1 MGDEQSSFTLLA
13 VHHTL
18 LLSLIYRLWVPG
30 VLLSV
35 RQKVKELVEFVKDD
49 EKLREE
55 RKKAKKNKD
64 KYVGMSGLSASMR
77 YGESFQ
83 VPSSMATWHIL
94 MNNNNSC
101 YSGQVMS
108 SRNYTHTHA
117 RTHARTHAHTHAHT
131 HTHTHTFNG
140 PFSRTT
146 QVSRYQKG
154 KNQSGFY

>member
-101 YSGQVMS
+101 YAVKLCPVETMLS
-108 SRNYTHTHA
+108 HA
-117 RTHARTHAHTHAHT
+117 RTRTHTRTHMHTH
-131 HTHTHTFNG
+131 
-140 PFSRTT
+140 
-146 QVSRYQKG
+146 V
-154 KNQSGFY
+154 

>member
-18 LLSLIYRLWVPG
+18 PLSVIYRLWVPG

-64 KYVGMSGLSASMR
+64 KYVGMSGLSASMH
-77 YGESFQ
+77 YGE
-83 VPSSMATWHIL
+83 WHIWFGL
-94 MNNNNSC
+94 
-101 YSGQVMS
+101 VW
-108 SRNYTHTHA
+108 
-117 RTHARTHAHTHAHT
+117 
-131 HTHTHTFNG
+131 FE
-140 PFSRTT
+140 
-146 QVSRYQKG
+146 
-154 KNQSGFY
+154 

>member
-1 MGDEQSSFTLLA
+1 MGDEQSSYTLLA

-101 YSGQVMS
+101 YAGQVMS
-108 SRNYTHTHA
+108 SRNYALARVRMHA
-117 RTHARTHAHTHAHT
+117 RTHARLTAL
-131 HTHTHTFNG
+131 FPG
-140 PFSRTT
+140 LPR
-146 QVSRYQKG
+146 
-154 KNQSGFY
+154 